1 MLSTIKRA
9 RMDKNWLT
17 IEVTE
22 KGHKVL
28 IKCAEEAEGE
38 IVIPQGVKCI
48 GFHAFDS
55 CENVTSVI
63 MPDGL
68 TTIENWAFVDCKRL
82 DSIIITESVETIK
95 EDAFQKY
102 YGRIVFPSTI
112 KRINKYAW
120 NQVNRLYVLDLDFQ
134 GAIPDTNDAFESCQ
148 IGLLRVNM
156 PRKSVNLPEDIKKAL
171 RSCQRFFD
179 LQPGGY
185 HLSIDVIYSSPK
197 PCEEPSLVPGYIKV
211 TKAYR
216 DNGFGNDT
224 DELIDINTKYI
235 VSVEPVDINRY
246 HPVKGSIIRC
256 TQNASERPC
265 EYMVYEPCDMV
276 LQKIDA
282 SLRMLRE

>member
-1 MLSTIKRA
+1 
-9 RMDKNWLT
+9 MDKNWLT

-22 KGHKVL
+22 KGDKVL
-28 IKCAEEAEGE
+28 TKCAEEAEGE

-48 GFHAFDS
+48 GFNAFNS

-102 YGRIVFPSTI
+102 YGRIVFPSTV
-112 KRINKYAW
+112 KRIKKQAW
-120 NQVNRLYVLDLDFQ
+120 SQVGFPTLLNLDFQ
-134 GAIPDTNDAFESCQ
+134 GAIPDTNDAFESCE
-148 IGLLRVNM
+148 ISTLRVNM

-171 RSCQRFFD
+171 SSCQRFFD
-179 LQPGGY
+179 LQPGGNKI
-185 HLSIDVIYSSPK
+185 SILVIYSSPK

-256 TQNASERPC
+256 TQNANKGHC
-265 EYMVYEPCDMV
+265 EYTVYEPCNMV